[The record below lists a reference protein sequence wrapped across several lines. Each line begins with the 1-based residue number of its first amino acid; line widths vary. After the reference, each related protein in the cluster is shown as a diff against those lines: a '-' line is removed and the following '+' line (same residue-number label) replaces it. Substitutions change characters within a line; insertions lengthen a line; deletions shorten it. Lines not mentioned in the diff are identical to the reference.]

1 MSKKHGKLKRLYSK
15 KDDSMMNESTDFEN
29 ETAEERYRKW
39 NVESIGMSIQTFKE
53 LDSGIKDAIEGKYSV
68 PKRTNPDIRKLFN
81 LVGE

>member
-1 MSKKHGKLKRLYSK
+1 MSKNKRLK
-15 KDDSMMNESTDFEN
+15 KLFPKRSNSVINESTDFEN